1 MRIIKDF
8 LPEVI
13 EQKEVLRVA
22 KALKAMKHWDNVV
35 GTFLAQHSCPEQF
48 KHGTLWIATDGSSWT
63 QELLLRQEKILER
76 LNNLAGQE
84 GLFLELRAKQK
95 AALTQDKK

>member
-1 MRIIKDF
+1 MRKIKDF

-13 EQKEVLRVA
+13 EQKEVLKVA
-22 KALKAMKHWDNVV
+22 TALKAMRCWEDAV
-35 GTFLAQHSCPEQF
+35 GAFLAQHSSPEQF

-76 LNNLAGQE
+76 LNKIAGQE

-95 AALTQDKK
+95 AQITPIQK